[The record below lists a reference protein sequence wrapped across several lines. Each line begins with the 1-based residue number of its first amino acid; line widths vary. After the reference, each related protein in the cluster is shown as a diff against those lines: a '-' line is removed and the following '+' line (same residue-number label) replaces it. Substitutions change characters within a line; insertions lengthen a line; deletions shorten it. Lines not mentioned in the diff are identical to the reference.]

1 VIVNQFRYPNN
12 LKILLVEEF
21 FPPDLLADLHA
32 ICKTSETR
40 PQDWH
45 NPNWTKLRKIHN
57 GTGDEYQRIDEY
69 LRNIKFLDW
78 DLDYV
83 ESSLWADYPGFGA
96 LKAHKENS
104 GEVQGQ
110 VFLTDTTHKVNGTSM
125 LNDNEELL
133 FTLPFRDN
141 YAWVMEDCQQT
152 MHSREFDV
160 IPNTV
165 RYSLI
170 FWHNYT

>member
-1 VIVNQFRYPNN
+1 VIINQFRYPND

-21 FPPDLLADLHA
+21 FPFDLLADLHVM
-32 ICKTSETR
+32 CNTSETKLE
-40 PQDWH
+40 DWH
-45 NPNWTKLRKIHN
+45 YADWTTLRKIHN
-57 GTGDEYQRIDEY
+57 GTGETYQRLDDY

-78 DLDYV
+78 DLNYV
-83 ESSLWADYPGFGA
+83 ESSLWADYVNFGP
-96 LKAHKENS
+96 LLPHKEDN

-110 VFLTDTTHKVNGTSM
+110 IFLTDTTHKVNGTSM

-141 YAWVMEDCQQT
+141 YGWVMEDCQQT

-160 IPNTV
+160 IPDTI

-170 FWHNYT
+170 FWHNHK